1 MSSYWIKSVLRESFV
16 FFCVFLSPFVSFLWL
31 YQRLQIGYGK
41 FFRQNTTPCGVEIF
55 PKTLVVWTFHSNL
68 RFYLCHGNV
77 SNGRTEIPAKVHGSD
92 CNQVA
97 CPSSWQ
103 CLRKREFWMSKS
115 EYKNGILKKNT
126 PNDEQ
131 RKAGTARPWSRCA
144 SEGTDKCLS
153 SVRHIRC
160 TLVGIAHQQTTLY
173 VSPLDRGRRERHGML
188 YAWMLFHQ
196 FLLNLIA
203 DSRHWVLSF

>member
-31 YQRLQIGYGK
+31 HQRLQIGYGK

-55 PKTLVVWTFHSNL
+55 PKTLVVWTCHSNL

-97 CPSSWQ
+97 CPLPGNAWENESSGCQRVNTRTAYWKGTPLIMNREKQ
-103 CLRKREFWMSKS
+103 GQQAHETSVPRKGRTNACHLPGTSDVLLWGLPISRQLSMSLPLTVGEEKDMECCMPECFS
-115 EYKNGILKKNT
+115 V
-126 PNDEQ
+126 
-131 RKAGTARPWSRCA
+131 
-144 SEGTDKCLS
+144 S
-153 SVRHIRC
+153 S
-160 TLVGIAHQQTTLY
+160 
-173 VSPLDRGRRERHGML
+173 S
-188 YAWMLFHQ
+188 
-196 FLLNLIA
+196 
-203 DSRHWVLSF
+203 